1 MRIKIVILTCSVFL
15 LTSACGIAVTE
26 KYKKQE
32 EACIAQNPNSMT
44 KRVECLN
51 KAEEGMG
58 DQHIRIQ
65 RQQVALALAKKVDSG
80 ELTQKEADRRYTLFI
95 IDLSESEG
103 QMRYLPT
110 DVSQN
115 FKFPPKTFTLS
126 DEMRELIL
134 SRKR

>member
-1 MRIKIVILTCSVFL
+1 MRIKSVLVATSIAFL
-15 LTSACGIAVTE
+15 LSACGLAATE
-26 KYKKQE
+26 KYEAQE
-32 EACIAQNPNSMT
+32 RACIAQNPSSMA

-58 DQHIRIQ
+58 DQHIRVQ

-80 ELTQKEADRRYTLFI
+80 ELTQKEADQRYTLFI
-95 IDLSESEG
+95 IDLTESEG
-103 QMRYLPT
+103 KMRYIPT
-110 DVSQN
+110 QVSQN
-115 FKFPPKTFTLS
+115 FKFPPNTFIMS